1 MSSIK
6 GNPASITWS
15 HMRWSVGV
23 WMKGIFKIIGF
34 SKSLWQSPTQK
45 IIKETKLSWAWRKVS
60 FMDQK
65 LVRKQKVWRWRKAST
80 EPPGI
85 HVHEDFIQYLHHRPG
100 EKRNREIS
108 EPADETKSF
117 WVVKWHNNG
126 EEHQQKAKK
135 PSGQGGGSWAS
146 LDKLKGNTYRDNN
159 LNHDGDAEL
168 MGVTTSDLGVITDS
182 YLKSSAHCAVASKK
196 RINKMLWII
205 WRDAVKGT
213 GVVLQLHK
221 PLACP
226 HPVCSPGLRKVAAVR
241 QGQLI
246 QWRGWSYHLAQ
257 GESTRA
263 QATQPGGRKLKSV
276 CCFKVYKKHGCSG

>member
-34 SKSLWQSPTQK
+34 SKSLWQSPTWK

-65 LVRKQKVWRWRKAST
+65 LVRKQKVWRWRTAST
-80 EPPGI
+80 GPPGI

-117 WVVKWHNNG
+117 WVAKWHNNG

-146 LDKLKGNTYRDNN
+146 LDKLKGNTYRDKN

-168 MGVTTSDLGVITDS
+168 MGVTTSDLGSHHWQLSEII
-182 YLKSSAHCAVASKK
+182 SSLCSGLQKKNQHKAV
-196 RINKMLWII
+196 NHLEGYCE
-205 WRDAVKGT
+205 RD
-213 GVVLQLHK
+213 
-221 PLACP
+221 
-226 HPVCSPGLRKVAAVR
+226 R
-241 QGQLI
+241 
-246 QWRGWSYHLAQ
+246 
-257 GESTRA
+257 
-263 QATQPGGRKLKSV
+263 
-276 CCFKVYKKHGCSG
+276 CCFATSQALGMSPSCMQSWSREGCSS